1 MTYDSRPREE
11 RDFKE
16 LYNDLDPQDQLS
28 VFLASDN
35 TPLYRQVSVQLQKPS
50 FTIVSEKS
58 EHLESHKFNRILSEY
73 GYQEIHHPKTHNSGT
88 YIRPFLTDEPID
100 DVIVREK
107 RQAEYD
113 MDEQDYLYL
122 TDRNSQEKNK
132 LKISEEVFEILI
144 TLLENEWMKLEEEM
158 NLVASE
164 EDPMN
169 VTLNLDQGLNNNKY
183 GNDDGVV
190 FGTVDDQKCAVCDDS
205 DCDNSNAIVFCDG
218 CNIAVHQECYG
229 IAFIPEGQWLCRKCM
244 INQHK
249 QFTCCFCPSK
259 TGAFKQLDNSLWS
272 HVVCA
277 LWINELYF
285 ANPIYMEPIEGIDI
299 IPKSRWKLT
308 CYICKQKVGACIQ
321 CSNRNCFL
329 AYHVTCAKR
338 AQLYMRMTK
347 GLQGAIKNKL
357 TLKTYCDK
365 HTPSDYELTSN
376 DIIDGINKTRLYY
389 RDLKLLDYE
398 KDKLT
403 RNKQLNNK
411 LNIFKWKTDNNT
423 PIAPQKFI
431 GTLFNTLIKLK
442 LDSDEDWNQGTS
454 SLLRGLGNKIFDSKE
469 RYFKELEVI
478 SQDICKYWCLK
489 REYKNGAPLIR
500 KNNNLLNGSSILYGN
515 NSLQEMDN
523 KIEFSEFIMNDLDK
537 VILINEDNLS
547 KQMLE
552 QEMNLVDE
560 QILNKKY
567 FPISQLI
574 GIILNSLLKRD
585 PKKVLLHWKSKSGE
599 QSFRRIMEMNQEF
612 LIKNI
617 KELEEQITKL
627 HHQIKFENKPS
638 NNVVKVYDKVI
649 GQFEMNKQEYFRC
662 EQELNQLNIPIRFDQ
677 DYVLME
683 GIEQTSDLSDV
694 EIDDKQDS
702 ELKLFIN
709 G

>member
-1 MTYDSRPREE
+1 
-11 RDFKE
+11 
-16 LYNDLDPQDQLS
+16 
-28 VFLASDN
+28 
-35 TPLYRQVSVQLQKPS
+35 
-50 FTIVSEKS
+50 
-58 EHLESHKFNRILSEY
+58 
-73 GYQEIHHPKTHNSGT
+73 
-88 YIRPFLTDEPID
+88 
-100 DVIVREK
+100 
-107 RQAEYD
+107 

-122 TDRNSQEKNK
+122 KDRNSKEENK
-132 LKISEEVFEILI
+132 LKISEEVFEIAI

-164 EDPMN
+164 EDPMQ

-229 IAFIPEGQWLCRKCM
+229 IAFIPEGQWFCRKCM

-338 AQLYMRMTK
+338 ARLYMKMTK
-347 GLQGAIKNKL
+347 GLQGAIKNKM
-357 TLKTYCDK
+357 TLKTFCDK
-365 HTPSDYELTSN
+365 HTPHDYELTSN

-423 PIAPQKFI
+423 PIAPQKFCNI
-431 GTLFNTLIKLK
+431 LFNTFIHFK
-442 LDSDEDWNQGTS
+442 LDSDEEWNLGSS

-469 RYFKELEVI
+469 RYFKELEII

-515 NSLQEMDN
+515 NSLLEVEN
-523 KIEFSEFIMNDLDK
+523 KIEFSEFVMKDLDR
-537 VILINEDNLS
+537 VILINQDNLS
-547 KQMLE
+547 KQIIE
-552 QEMNLVDE
+552 QDMNYLDE

-567 FPISQLI
+567 FPLSQLI
-574 GIILNSLLKRD
+574 GMILNNLLKRD
-585 PKKVLLHWKSKSGE
+585 PKKVLLNWKSKTGNYN
-599 QSFRRIMEMNQEF
+599 FRRIIEMNQQF
-612 LIKNI
+612 QIKNI
-617 KELEEQITKL
+617 EHLEEQITKL
-627 HHQIKFENKPS
+627 HEQIRLENRPS
-638 NNVVKVYDKVI
+638 NNVVKVYDRVM
-649 GQFEMNKQEYFRC
+649 GYFNALREEYFKY
-662 EQELNQLNIPIRFDQ
+662 EQEISELNIPIRFED
-677 DYVLME
+677 DMVIMD
-683 GIEQTSDLSDV
+683 GIEQVSDLSDV
-694 EIDDKQDS
+694 EINDNQEM
-702 ELKLFIN
+702 ELESFIN
-709 G
+709 NSV